1 MSAGTERGTYLT
13 VDELEEIK
21 RIIQSLQT
29 LGENYLTCVSIGSIP
44 LSDSNGDPLGVI
56 GYGDDGYVYYPAGA
70 NE

>member
-21 RIIQSLQT
+21 RIIEALQSV
-29 LGENYLTCVSIGSIP
+29 GDNYLIRVSIGSVP
-44 LSDSNGDPLGVI
+44 LSDSNGEPLGVI